1 MIFLESEAAA
11 AAGDGSLEGQTGR
24 GLSEAKVIE
33 ETDTQLPWAPV
44 LIPFGFWHHME
55 MSGKGTGMEADPHSP
70 CPLPGKSQPF
80 IFPLS
85 LVTFGGF
92 GIPKLA

>member
-24 GLSEAKVIE
+24 GLSEARVIE

-44 LIPFGFWHHME
+44 LVPFGFWHHME
-55 MSGKGTGMEADPHSP
+55 MSGKGTGMEADPHSTTP
-70 CPLPGKSQPF
+70 SRKISALHLSPF
-80 IFPLS
+80 SGHFRGLWDP
-85 LVTFGGF
+85 
-92 GIPKLA
+92 

>member
-24 GLSEAKVIE
+24 GLSEARVIE

-44 LIPFGFWHHME
+44 LIPFFHMK
-55 MSGKGTGMEADPHSP
+55 MSGKGTGMEAELRSP
-70 CPLPGKSQPF
+70 PPPRKISAFHLSPF
-80 IFPLS
+80 SGHFRGLWDS
-85 LVTFGGF
+85 
-92 GIPKLA
+92 